1 MFYLNRIKDVN
12 IDVIQNYLGVIEL
25 YNASFHIPNLR
36 CSYSIDIIKKSN
48 KSYKDIVKEYF
59 GLSGDEDITF
69 ELIELNDWKIA
80 VNNWLV
86 QYSYEAIRNMIYNL
100 DKDSNIRCIIDE
112 MTYYLK
118 DAEENYNQVKCLNYD
133 STQENILSKTFV
145 NLLDKY
151 INGDVSKVFCL
162 QSNPDFFYECF
173 WDDILIECSDK
184 FIVLHFGVSD

>member
-1 MFYLNRIKDVN
+1 MFYLNQIKDVT

-25 YNASFHIPNLR
+25 YNASFAIPNLR
-36 CSYSIDIIKKSN
+36 CSYNIEIIEKRN
-48 KSYKDIVKEYF
+48 KSYNDIVKEYF
-59 GLSGDEDITF
+59 RLSKDEDITF

-86 QYSYEAIRNMIYNL
+86 QNSYEAIRNMIYNL

-145 NLLDKY
+145 ELLDKY
-151 INGDVSKVFCL
+151 IDGCVSKAFCL